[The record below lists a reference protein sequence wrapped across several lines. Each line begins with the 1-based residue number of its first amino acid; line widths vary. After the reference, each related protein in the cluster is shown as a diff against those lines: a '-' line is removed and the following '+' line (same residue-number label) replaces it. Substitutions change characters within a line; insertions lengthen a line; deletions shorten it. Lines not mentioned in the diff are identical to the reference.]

1 MSDESPPPS
10 REDLD
15 ARLREAKS
23 KRGGHA
29 GADREAQGGGL
40 AFAVRIG
47 VDLVAALA
55 VGVGIGI
62 LLDRWLGT
70 SPWFLLLFFLLGAAA
85 GMMNVYRVMAGY
97 GHTAGYRKVG
107 RDQDKAPGPKPN
119 GNHEPN
125 GR

>member
-1 MSDESPPPS
+1 MSDKSPPPS

-15 ARLREAKS
+15 ARLREAKA
-23 KRGGHA
+23 KRGGISST
-29 GADREAQGGGL
+29 DQEAPGGGL
-40 AFAVRIG
+40 SFAVRIG
-47 VDLVAALA
+47 VDLVAALV

-62 LLDRWLGT
+62 LLDRWLET

-97 GHTAGYRKVG
+97 GYTAGYRKTAK
-107 RDQDKAPGPKPN
+107 DQDKDPGR
-119 GNHEPN
+119 EPN